1 MDKLDKIMHISLA
14 KKGMRKVT
22 QGSEICFYAEQWAK
36 GRFIPISY
44 LNGTLKIA
52 VSSSSAASEMQMEV
66 ENLIDHVN
74 EKIRFHALQ
83 QVRIVIKKDVERDY
97 R

>member
-1 MDKLDKIMHISLA
+1 MDKLDKIMRMSMA

-22 QGSEICFYAEQWAK
+22 QGAQICFYAEEWAN

-52 VSSSSAASEMQMEV
+52 VASSSAASEMQMEI
-66 ENLIDHVN
+66 ENILDFVN
-74 EKIRFHALQ
+74 EKIRYKALH
-83 QVRIVIKKDVERDY
+83 QVRIIIKKDVEIDY
-97 R
+97 V

>member
-22 QGSEICFYAEQWAK
+22 QGSEICFYAEQWGK
-36 GRFIPISY
+36 GRFVPISF

-52 VSSSSAASEMQMEV
+52 VSSSSASEMQMET
-66 ENLIDHVN
+66 ENLLDYVN
-74 EKIRFHALQ
+74 EKIRYKVLH
-83 QVRIVIKKDVERDY
+83 QVRIIIKKDVQRDY

>member
-1 MDKLDKIMHISLA
+1 MDKLDKIMRMSMA

-22 QGSEICFYAEQWAK
+22 QGAQICFYAEEWAK
-36 GRFIPISY
+36 GRFVPISY

-52 VSSSSAASEMQMEV
+52 VTSSSAASEMQMEI
-66 ENLIDHVN
+66 ENLLDFVN
-74 EKIRFHALQ
+74 EKIRYKVLH
-83 QVRIVIKKDVERDY
+83 QVRIIIKKDVERDY